1 VIARTEGEA
10 DGRNKDAK
18 RNNHDR
24 P

>member
-10 DGRNKDAK
+10 DGRNKDAE